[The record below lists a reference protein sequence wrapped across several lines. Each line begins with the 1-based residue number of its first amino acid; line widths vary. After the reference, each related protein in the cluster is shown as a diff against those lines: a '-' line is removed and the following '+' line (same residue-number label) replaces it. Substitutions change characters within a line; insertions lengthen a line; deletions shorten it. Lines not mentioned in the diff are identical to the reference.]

1 MTYRQIFN
9 ELANELDAV
18 TVYERPG
25 EQVRPTD
32 VLTGITA
39 SDEIKKVWTLAQ
51 QYAKRAFEAGLK
63 AQLSNVPPDWD
74 EIRSLTFRA
83 NCLNELCWL
92 LIGDAYPEPKQSA
105 TGIRNDWSLVIPQ
118 FKTETPGEPEVEP
131 SSIHLVN

>member
-9 ELANELDAV
+9 ELTNELDAV

-63 AQLSNVPPDWD
+63 AQLFSGSIDWD
-74 EIRSLTFRA
+74 EIRALTFRA
-83 NCLNELCWL
+83 TTLSELAWL
-92 LIGDAYPEPKQSA
+92 LIAAAYPEPKPSV

-118 FKTETPGEPEVEP
+118 FKTEAPGEPEVEP
-131 SSIHLVN
+131 RGIHLVN